1 MLSKISDE
9 TFEGGG
15 TFDDLRF
22 DEEIALSMTRL
33 AARSDHERVGISEHD
48 GGCSLSLT
56 LEQVTQQEWGQ

>member
-22 DEEIALSMTRL
+22 DEEIVLSMTRL
-33 AARSDHERVGISEHD
+33 AARSDHERVGTVNMMGVAH
-48 GGCSLSLT
+48 L
-56 LEQVTQQEWGQ
+56 V